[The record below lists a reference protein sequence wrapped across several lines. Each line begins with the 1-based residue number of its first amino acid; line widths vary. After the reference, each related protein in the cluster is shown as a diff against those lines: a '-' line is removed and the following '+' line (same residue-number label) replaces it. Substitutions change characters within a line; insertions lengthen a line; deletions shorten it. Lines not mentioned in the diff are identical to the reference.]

1 MPWVFDTDSFIVK
14 GEGVFDTDAMIAAIY
29 GTDDTSL
36 AGIRNALY
44 SQQHNFDDFEG
55 QMMNPFVMDAVEMA
69 IKSGQLDKEIGRII
83 HSGPDTPGYDQAMRQ
98 AMRVGKPLVNEAAKR
113 QIEINREAGHGFA
126 EPNLP
131 FVETQGDEADWQ
143 LDNTYYNGATSTVNA
158 RKEGRRGKGAANPF
172 NAQGQLVT
180 DITSGMNNNREG
192 WFRWYEEG
200 AKELGLVETRYNQ
213 RGEPRNEK
221 RFVIPAHLVHT
232 NTTTVNDDKLLM
244 MIANFLK
251 QQQAAGVNPMQ
262 AKALLQ
268 DQPFMHRAQHMG
280 LSNYDSIHGA
290 IERRAM
296 QNEEIRNNLMEP
308 TTDEDLDAGEAMPS
322 IPGMRNIDSS
332 IIPPDAQ
339 DEAWVRWI
347 NNHNYGSHNKSAVKS
362 MMDAFDMDEEQAK
375 AIFDRANMK
384 PKDSGIK
391 GNRASRIYQLLYM
404 HEMDKH
410 GGNLPPDHHYTGPRP
425 PLDGRGI
432 EPGQPAEPQPPQ
444 PPQPG
449 QPVIPEPAPRNPEPG
464 PLPMGPQVVTGR
476 PPINP
481 RPAPP
486 PINPP
491 PVNNVAQA
499 RSTATGN
506 QVNLNPSR
514 FQSLIDQQNGNIPL
528 SESDFIE
535 PTVGAKLS
543 RFAELLG
550 RATRNDIFRRSDEF
564 KNEIETYIED
574 VQMEMA
580 KTVIEDYHD
589 IRKMDMDNPLDI
601 AILGSRIQRPTN
613 DVLSI
618 LHTRGDWRNIAK
630 SFDVSHRDVQLVK
643 VALNE

>member
-14 GEGVFDTDAMIAAIY
+14 AEGVFDTDAMIAAIY
-29 GTDDTSL
+29 GTDDLSL

-44 SQQHNFDDFEG
+44 TQQHNFDDFEG

-83 HSGPDTPGYDQAMRQ
+83 HSGPDTPGYDQAMRE

-251 QQQAAGVNPMQ
+251 QQQAAGVDPLQ

-290 IERRAM
+290 IERRRM

-589 IRKMDMDNPLDI
+589 IRKMDMNNPLDI

>member
-14 GEGVFDTDAMIAAIY
+14 AEGVFDTDAMIAAIY
-29 GTDDTSL
+29 GTDDLSL

-55 QMMNPFVMDAVEMA
+55 QMVNPFVMDAVEMA

-83 HSGPDTPGYDQAMRQ
+83 HSGPDTPGYDQAMRE
-98 AMRVGKPLVNEAAKR
+98 AMRVGKPLVNQAARR

-126 EPNLP
+126 EPKLP
-131 FVETQGDEADWQ
+131 FVETAGDSADWN
-143 LDNTYYNGATSTVNA
+143 LDNEYHNGATSTVNA
-158 RKEGRRGKGAANPF
+158 RKEGRRGKGAANPY

-180 DITSGMNNNREG
+180 NIVSGMNNNREG

-200 AKELGLVETRYNQ
+200 AKEEGLVETRYNK

-221 RFVIPAHLVHT
+221 RFVIPAHLVHP
-232 NTTTVNDDKLLM
+232 NTTTANDKEHLM

-290 IERRAM
+290 IERRRM

-432 EPGQPAEPQPPQ
+432 EPGQPAEPEPPQ

-486 PINPP
+486 PMNPS

-506 QVNLNPSR
+506 QVNLNPLR
-514 FQSLIDQQNGNIPL
+514 FQPTIGQQNQDIPL
-528 SESDFIE
+528 SESGNIE

-589 IRKMDMDNPLDI
+589 IRKMDMNNPLDI